1 MIKTK
6 AIKIY
11 HSDGHYEL
19 YRITKF
25 IINHGELTIV
35 FVNNTAKHYPRGR
48 WTSCEVIHYYEP
60 EWNGL

>member
-1 MIKTK
+1 MKL
-6 AIKIY
+6 IKIY
-11 HSDGHYEL
+11 H
-19 YRITKF
+19 ITKF